1 MSDKKKERFK
11 NEPDISFNDLKL
23 KQSVRTTFKLPRET
37 INLLGLIAGQLGI
50 KQKSLLD
57 QLTEDKELLT
67 NFAQKADQE
76 IEKEKSRFPKTF
88 VISRST
94 LESINEVAKRQNVP
108 RDFLV
113 EFSIQRLVPVI
124 ENELEKHQQRKK
136 IFEEM
141 KEYMDHGEKLRRRA
155 KETLGDGDE
164 LYDMINKQVLL
175 TQKNI
180 LKSLTI
186 IEKGSSMEDW

>member
-1 MSDKKKERFK
+1 MSDKKKKSFE

>member
-1 MSDKKKERFK
+1 MADNNKKGFSQQPE
-11 NEPDISFNDLKL
+11 ISFDDLKL
-23 KQSVRTTFKLPRET
+23 KQSVRTTFKLPKET

-67 NFAQKADQE
+67 NFAKKAYKE
-76 IEKEKSRFPKTF
+76 REKEKNRYPKTF

-108 RDFLV
+108 RDILV
-113 EFSIQRLVPVI
+113 EFSIQRLEPVI

-141 KEYMDHGEKLRRRA
+141 KLYMDHGEKLRRRA
-155 KETLGDGDE
+155 KETLGDNDE
-164 LYDMINKQVLL
+164 LYSMIDKQVLL

-180 LKSLTI
+180 MKSVAI